1 MRLELK
7 EKIDRLERNIDDLQK
22 ALDKDISELTSAKK
36 EYNEMYMS
44 DFEAELLKK
53 PDVNLKYKYKIKRT
67 ENQIYS
73 QYELYQYAADQ
84 NEVTIDELKDIP
96 LNDIIQM
103 YTAGERDD
111 PGYYIDLP
119 RKYDVSLKVD
129 YTLVD

>member
-1 MRLELK
+1 
-7 EKIDRLERNIDDLQK
+7 
-22 ALDKDISELTSAKK
+22 
-36 EYNEMYMS
+36 MYMS